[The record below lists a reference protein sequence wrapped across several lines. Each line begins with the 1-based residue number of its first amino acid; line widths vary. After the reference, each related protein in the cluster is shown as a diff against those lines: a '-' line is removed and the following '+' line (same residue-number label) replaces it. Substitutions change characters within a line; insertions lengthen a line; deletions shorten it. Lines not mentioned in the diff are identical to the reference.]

1 MKLNTKIVLGMAIS
15 MLPLAIASSI
25 SLVSHGPTT
34 LVNLSG
40 LALSAI
46 AGVVLTLWLMRSA
59 TPSSEL
65 MQAIHA
71 IGQGDLSQRLPEN
84 VSSDWQPLIVAVNN
98 SLTTLAQSTA
108 ELGGQVKMINQTAE
122 RIHHALQACTERA
135 DEHLN
140 LSTNASTE
148 LHELSQAIGRIDEHA
163 ANAVEQADNC
173 LGNTQE
179 GNESVSR
186 LMGGIDEVESSVGLI
201 AQSVEAFMS
210 SMQTITSMTSQVKD
224 IADQTNLLALNAAIE
239 AARAGEQGRGFAV
252 VADEVRKLAEK
263 SAQAAR
269 EIDQVTQNIGQH
281 SGKLDETIR
290 VGRTQLTENMESL
303 EKVAEALGYSRGA
316 VITERDLIA
325 EIAATTH
332 TQSQSS
338 QAIAGH
344 IEHMTRLAS
353 ETRDRLAEATQASAA
368 LNQLALKFDA
378 TFAPAR
384 LKNQ

>member
-1 MKLNTKIVLGMAIS
+1 MKLNTKIGLSIAVS
-15 MLPLAIASSI
+15 MLPLAIASGI
-25 SLVSHGPTT
+25 SLASPTPHT

-40 LALSAI
+40 LILSAI
-46 AGVVLTLWLMRSA
+46 AGVGLTLWLTRNASPSA
-59 TPSSEL
+59 EL
-65 MQAIHA
+65 MQAMQA
-71 IGQGDLSQRLPEN
+71 IGQGDFSQRLPQN
-84 VSSDWQPLIVAVNN
+84 VSSDWRPLVVAVND
-98 SLTTLAQSTA
+98 SLNTMAKHASETQIQITS
-108 ELGGQVKMINQTAE
+108 IRQTAE
-122 RIHHALQACTERA
+122 RIHGALKACAEGSEA
-135 DEHLN
+135 YVS
-140 LSTNASTE
+140 LSANASSE
-148 LHELSQAIGRIDEHA
+148 LHELSEAIGRIDEHA
-163 ANAVEQADNC
+163 ANAVEQADSC
-173 LGNTQE
+173 LSNTQE

-186 LMGGIDEVESSVGLI
+186 LMGGIDDVDSSVGVI

-281 SGKLDETIR
+281 SSKLDETIR

-303 EKVAEALGYSRGA
+303 EKIAEALGYSRGA
-316 VITERDLIA
+316 VITERNLIA
-325 EIAATTH
+325 EVAATTH

-344 IEHMTRLAS
+344 FAHMARLAS
-353 ETRDRLAEATQASAA
+353 ETRDRLAEATQASDV
-368 LNQLALKFDA
+368 LNQLALKFNPSI
-378 TFAPAR
+378 APAR
-384 LKNQ
+384 QKQ